1 MPEPIR
7 VLLDEG
13 IPHQLRG
20 AFSPAFTV
28 ETTQYRGWAGL
39 KNGQLLRAAA
49 PFFDALV
56 TVDKGVR
63 HQQNMTEHGIALVV
77 LRASGTTF
85 ADLLPLLPAAESAL
99 LRAVPG
105 SVTVIS
111 G

>member
-20 AFSPAFTV
+20 AFSPAFAV

-63 HQQNMTEHGIALVV
+63 HQQNMTEHAVV